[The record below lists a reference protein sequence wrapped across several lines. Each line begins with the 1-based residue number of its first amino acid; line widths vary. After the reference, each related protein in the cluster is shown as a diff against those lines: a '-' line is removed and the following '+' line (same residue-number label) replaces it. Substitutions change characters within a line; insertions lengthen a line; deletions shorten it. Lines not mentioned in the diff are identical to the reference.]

1 MLPSEYFRRQIWISF
16 VDDPLGVKMVGSVL
30 DADKVMFG
38 SDYPH
43 PASTWPYSQQVI
55 QEQMRGMSP
64 DAGQKIFRDNARALF
79 GID

>member
-1 MLPSEYFRRQIWISF
+1 LLPSEYFHRQIWISF

-43 PASTWPYSQQVI
+43 PASTWPNSQQVI
-55 QEQMRGMSP
+55 QEQWQGVSP
-64 DAGQKIFRDNARALF
+64 EVRQKITGDNARSLF
-79 GID
+79 GI